1 MLRSHE
7 RAKWAKSGNV
17 ELWGI
22 IKKTLSL
29 RLGTGKARIFA

>member
-7 RAKWAKSGNV
+7 RAERAKSGNV
-17 ELWGI
+17 EFWGI

-29 RLGTGKARIFA
+29 RLGTGKARILA